1 MLALHD
7 HLGGAHGL
15 AEALTL
21 ARRAVGADPVARS
34 TASSF
39 IALGT

>member
-1 MLALHD
+1 MTALHD
-7 HLGGAHGL
+7 HLRAGAGL

-21 ARRAVGADPVARS
+21 ARRVVSDDSVARS
-34 TASSF
+34 TAYAF